1 MNYFNEY
8 FDELFI
14 NGLLMKFMRSFMKIL
29 ITGAYGMLG
38 TDLREV
44 LKNHDVLA
52 TGSKDLDIT
61 DKEKCIDFIS
71 KNRPEIVINAAAYTA
86 VDDCET
92 NYDDA
97 YAVNA
102 IGPRNLAIA
111 CNEIDIPLVHISTDY
126 VFDGTKTTPLIEKDK
141 LGPKSAYGKTKL
153 EGERLIQ
160 ENTDK
165 YFILRTAWL
174 YGLYGG
180 NFVKTMLELAQSHD
194 EITVVNDQ
202 IGSPTFSLD
211 LAMAIV
217 ELLDSDKYG
226 IYHLTNDGE
235 CSWYDFAKEIFKIS
249 GIDVKVIPVS
259 TEEFPRPAPRPHYS
273 VLSNKKWKAS
283 GFVPMRDYKEALNQ
297 FISLYNFMKK
307 IGKL

>member
-1 MNYFNEY
+1 
-8 FDELFI
+8 
-14 NGLLMKFMRSFMKIL
+14 MKIL

-44 LKNHDVLA
+44 MKNHDVIA

-61 DKEKCIDFIS
+61 DEKKCIEFIS
-71 KNRPEIVINAAAYTA
+71 ENKPEIVINAAAYTA

-92 NYDDA
+92 HYDDA

-102 IGPRNLAIA
+102 IGPKNLAIA
-111 CNEIDIPLVHISTDY
+111 CKRMDIPLVHISTDY
-126 VFDGTKTTPLIEKDK
+126 VFDGTKRTPLIEKDN
-141 LGPKSAYGKTKL
+141 LGPQSAYGKTKL
-153 EGERLIQ
+153 EGEKFIQ

-180 NFVKTMLELAQSHD
+180 NFVKTMLDLSETHD

-202 IGSPTFSLD
+202 IGSPTFSLELAIAICD
-211 LAMAIV
+211 LL
-217 ELLDSDKYG
+217 ESDKYG
-226 IYHLTNDGE
+226 IYHVTNEGE
-235 CSWYDFAKEIFKIS
+235 CSWYDFAREIFKIS

-307 IGKL
+307 IGKI

>member
-1 MNYFNEY
+1 
-8 FDELFI
+8 
-14 NGLLMKFMRSFMKIL
+14 MKIL

-44 LKNHDVLA
+44 LKNHEVIA

-61 DKEKCIDFIS
+61 DEEKCIDFIS
-71 KNRPEIVINAAAYTA
+71 RESPEIVINAAAYTA

-92 NYDDA
+92 HYDEA
-97 YAVNA
+97 YAANA

-111 CNEIDIPLVHISTDY
+111 CNKIDIPLVHISTDY
-126 VFDGTKTTPLIEKDK
+126 VFDGTKRTPLIEKDA
-141 LGPKSAYGKTKL
+141 LGPKTAYGKTKL
-153 EGERLIQ
+153 EGEKFIQ

-174 YGLYGG
+174 YGLHGG
-180 NFVKTMLELAQSHD
+180 NFVKTMLDLAESHD

-211 LAMAIV
+211 LAMAIC
-217 ELLDSDKYG
+217 ELLESDKYG

-235 CSWYDFAKEIFKIS
+235 CSWYDFAKEIFRIS
-249 GIDVKVIPVS
+249 NIDVKVIPVS
-259 TEEFPRPAPRPHYS
+259 TEEFPRPAPRPYYS
-273 VLSNKKWKAS
+273 VLSNVKWESA

-297 FISLYNFMKK
+297 FLSLYNFMKK
-307 IGKL
+307 IGKI